1 MYLLSYLGRCC
12 NGLNYSS
19 VPASGCVRGIKALV
33 PSKYVTPALQ
43 AAHGLRLAGHVVKK
57 MLSEAGLYRKK
68 MEGG

>member
-1 MYLLSYLGRCC
+1 M
-12 NGLNYSS
+12 
-19 VPASGCVRGIKALV
+19 PASGCVRGIKALV

-43 AAHGLRLAGHVVKK
+43 AAAHGLRLAGHVVKK